1 MSRPADFLTNI
12 RRMVKLHECMLKR
25 VCQDY
30 QLTLVDATVISFLFN
45 NPGKDT
51 AADIVELRM
60 LSKGSVSQAV
70 EGLIQ
75 KSLLRRRQDMED
87 RRKIHL
93 SLTPDAAPVTKEVE
107 AIRSQFNQEVFF
119 GLSQEEKDLFDRVNQ
134 KMMENTK
141 RALIRRGKV

>member
-1 MSRPADFLTNI
+1 
-12 RRMVKLHECMLKR
+12 MVKLHECMLKR

-30 QLTLVDATVISFLFN
+30 QLTLVEATVISFLFN

>member
-1 MSRPADFLTNI
+1 MKLWLESMS
-12 RRMVKLHECMLKR
+12 
-25 VCQDY
+25 
-30 QLTLVDATVISFLFN
+30 
-45 NPGKDT
+45 
-51 AADIVELRM
+51 
-60 LSKGSVSQAV
+60 
-70 EGLIQ
+70 
-75 KSLLRRRQDMED
+75 
-87 RRKIHL
+87 RKIHL